1 MAFWVYENWT
11 AEQKAV
17 IHKGSCGYCKEGRG
31 CHEHKL
37 ANRNGKWHGPFY
49 SLEEA
54 KNAAKNTGRP
64 VRPCSSTLCMNSII
78 KT

>member
-1 MAFWVYENWT
+1 MEFYIYENWV

-17 IHKGSCGYCKEGRG
+17 IHIGSCGYCNYGQG
-31 CHEHKL
+31 CHINIRG
-37 ANRNGKWHGPFY
+37 NRNGKWHGPFY